1 MRFEE
6 TREIPVSVKKIWDYA
21 TDPMTWPRWYSGI
34 TEIIDPETAA
44 WGKVGDTVKVAYSVL
59 GRRLEFPCTIEEYEE
74 HKLVRFAT
82 EMPGPLP
89 RGHQIW
95 HWTDLGD
102 DKMAFEVVM
111 EGEDSTNWFGKLIDK
126 MVLPHI
132 YQRDLKDSLDNLANI
147 AAVDLTE

>member
-6 TREIPVSVKKIWDYA
+6 TREIPVSVKKMWDYG
-21 TDPMTWPRWYSGI
+21 TDPMTWPVWYAGC

-44 WGKVGDTVKVAYSVL
+44 FGKVGDTVRVAYSVL

-74 HKLVRFAT
+74 HKLVRFVT

-89 RGHQIW
+89 RGHQTW
-95 HWTDLGD
+95 RYTDLGD
-102 DKMAFEVVM
+102 DRMMLEVVM
-111 EGEDSTNWFGKLIDK
+111 EGEDSTNWFGKIIDR
-126 MVLPHI
+126 MVLPRI

-147 AAVDLTE
+147 AAVDLTD